1 MDENKCEIYRE
12 SIRENIKRNEIRI
25 NNHSD
30 RIDKL
35 EQYRSGTEQQIK
47 NLVDQVSNL
56 VTTMRWFIG
65 LLVGSFVGFFF
76 YAVQHGLF
84 K

>member
-1 MDENKCEIYRE
+1 MDERECDLYRQHLKE
-12 SIRENIKRNEIRI
+12 KIERNETRI
-25 NNHSD
+25 NNHST

-47 NLVDQVSNL
+47 NLVDQVQNL

-65 LLVGSFVGFFF
+65 LLIGSFVSFFF
-76 YAVQHGLF
+76 YAVQNGVI